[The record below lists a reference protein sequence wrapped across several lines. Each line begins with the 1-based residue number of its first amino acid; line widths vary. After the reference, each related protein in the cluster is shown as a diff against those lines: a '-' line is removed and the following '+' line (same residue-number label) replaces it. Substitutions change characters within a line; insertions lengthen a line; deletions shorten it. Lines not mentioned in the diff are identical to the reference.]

1 MGRPTKN
8 YQKQHHLNQNMVDD
22 TPLIAKGEPNRG
34 KKQGHRVLCCCDSRK
49 GTMLVNLVAL
59 IFSIIGLVSASINYK
74 STGDYWL
81 IVILSISVLFWLS
94 VVWGALRYHRC
105 AVFIAM
111 LWAIASLVLIIIGTV
126 QYDWD
131 TVSEEDKPYRS
142 LGLPSSWY
150 GGWLSFMQM
159 RSSSA
164 RSLMESCR
172 PRLTVVKNIL
182 VAAMFEE

>member
-59 IFSIIGLVSASINYK
+59 ILSILGLVSVSINYK
-74 STGDYWL
+74 NTGDYWA

-131 TVSEEDKPYRS
+131 TVSEEDKPYS
-142 LGLPSSWY
+142 IAGVTILMVW
-150 GGWLSFMQM
+150 WLVVIYADAVFISEVSNGIMSPETHS
-159 RSSSA
+159 R
-164 RSLMESCR
+164 EKYSCCCN
-172 PRLTVVKNIL
+172 V
-182 VAAMFEE
+182 